1 MTTTAQGFTA
11 AQGYIEYH
19 TITRAGWR
27 GCCAPYGVCGPF
39 ASEGEAFT
47 ALELLRTAQRDPSLT
62 VARCGILATS
72 DTAADLV
79 DVPSRNGAEC
89 GVLVDPGDIQDSVIL
104 QMLTGTQGPTCS
116 PVPMPLGNDDLPP
129 DELQCVTDY
138 LQALAD
144 E

>member
-39 ASEGEAFT
+39 ASESEAAT

-62 VARCGILATS
+62 VARCGMLATS
-72 DTAADLV
+72 DTAAELAEDQELARQQLAALV
-79 DVPSRNGAEC
+79 SAQAEQ
-89 GVLVDPGDIQDSVIL
+89 LKQ
-104 QMLTGTQGPTCS
+104 
-116 PVPMPLGNDDLPP
+116 
-129 DELQCVTDY
+129 
-138 LQALAD
+138 
-144 E
+144 